1 VINALS
7 KRTKAVAMDWI
18 DWLALA
24 VGGWFLV
31 AVTLAL
37 ALARMVASA
46 MGAAFTEE
54 PAA

>member
-1 VINALS
+1 
-7 KRTKAVAMDWI
+7 MDWI
-18 DWLALA
+18 DWLAVA
-24 VGGWFLV
+24 VGGWFLL

-37 ALARMVASA
+37 ALARMLANA